1 MVMMGH
7 PGGGAFGG
15 PSATQSSAS
24 AGLPFAGVPSEMQG
38 GAERIL
44 QREPEHPH
52 PVFSFERFVTDHA
65 RLNLR
70 TLFANRRAV
79 ALWGLVLLAIETV
92 TALLGPVLTQQGIDN
107 GVMQGDRD
115 ALYRAVSLFGLI
127 IVVNAVTSFCRQ
139 RWNGRLGE
147 NIMYD
152 VRIKL
157 FSHYQ
162 RMGLDWYTSEKSGVL
177 LSRMT
182 SDVEALTLLVNEG
195 FVNLVIQALTISMV
209 TVVLFSYN
217 PLLALL
223 LLVLVLPPLVGMT
236 LWFRSVSERGYMA
249 VRDRIASVLA
259 DLSENLAGVRI
270 IAALNRR
277 RQNSELHRNVV
288 GAYLDANL
296 YTARA
301 GAIYGPATEGIG
313 IAAQAIVLLTGG
325 WMVLDGSLQVG
336 ELTAFVLFVNTFF
349 APIQQM
355 VQLYNTYQQGQSGL
369 QKIGDIL
376 ETEPSITQAQDA
388 PLLPPI
394 EGRIEFKSVTFSYS
408 DDIDVLHDVDLLIEP
423 GETFALVG
431 ATGAGKSTVAKLITR
446 FYDPTFGS
454 VTIDGHDLREVDID
468 SLRVQLGVVPQEPFL
483 FHGTIRENIAFA
495 RPDAT
500 TEEINEA
507 ISHVGLTETV
517 EQLADGINTL
527 VHERGVSLSAGER
540 QLLALA
546 RAFIA
551 RPRVIVLDE
560 ATSSLDLRSEAQIE
574 RALETLL
581 EGRTA
586 VLIAHRLATAMKAD
600 RVAVVDDGKI
610 IELGTHAELV
620 KLGGRYSEMF
630 RTWTSHVESDA
641 AVEAT
646 PLSD

>member
-44 QREPEHPH
+44 KREPEHPH

-223 LLVLVLPPLVGMT
+223 LLALVLPPLVAMT

-376 ETEPSITQAQDA
+376 ETEPSIAQAQDA

-394 EGRIEFKSVTFSYS
+394 EGRIELKSVTFSYS

-446 FYDPTFGS
+446 FYDPTSGS

-610 IELGTHAELV
+610 IELGTHEELV
-620 KLGGRYSEMF
+620 ELGGRYSEMF

-641 AVEAT
+641 AAEPT

>member
-446 FYDPTFGS
+446 FYDPTSGS

-641 AVEAT
+641 AVEPT

>member
-1 MVMMGH
+1 MGP

-15 PSATQSSAS
+15 PSATQASAS
-24 AGLPFAGVPSEMQG
+24 AGLPFAGVPSEMQE
-38 GAERIL
+38 GADRVL
-44 QREPEHPH
+44 QNEPEHPD
-52 PVFSFERFVTDHA
+52 PVVSFERFVTDHT

-70 TLFANRRAV
+70 ALFAKRRSA
-79 ALWGLVLLAIETV
+79 ALFGLVLLAIETV
-92 TALLGPVLTQQGIDN
+92 TALLGPVLVQQGIDN
-107 GVMQGDRD
+107 GVMRADRG
-115 ALYRAVSLFGLI
+115 ALYRAVWLFGLVI
-127 IVVNAVTSFCRQ
+127 LVNGVTSFLRQ

-152 VRIKL
+152 VRVRL
-157 FSHYQ
+157 FSQYQ

-195 FVNLVIQALTISMV
+195 FVNLIIQALTISVV

-217 PLLALL
+217 AQLAVLLLA
-223 LLVLVLPPLVGMT
+223 LVLPPLVVMT
-236 LWFRSVSERGYMA
+236 LWFRRVSERGYLE

-259 DLSENLAGVRI
+259 DLSENLAGVRV

-277 RQNSELHRNVV
+277 RQNSELHRTVV

-313 IAAQAIVLLTGG
+313 IAAQAIVLLIGG
-325 WMVLDGSLQVG
+325 WMVKDGTLQLG

-369 QKIGDIL
+369 QKIADIL
-376 ETEPSITQAQDA
+376 ATEPSITQAPNA
-388 PLLPPI
+388 PVLPPI
-394 EGRIEFKSVTFSYS
+394 VGSIELKSVTFAYNQ
-408 DDIDVLHDVDLLIEP
+408 DTEVLHNIDLSIEP

-431 ATGAGKSTVAKLITR
+431 ATGAGKSTIAKLITR
-446 FYDPTFGS
+446 FYDPSAGS
-454 VTIDGHDLREVDID
+454 VTIDGQDLRQVDID
-468 SLRVQLGVVPQEPFL
+468 SLRNQLGVVPQEPFL
-483 FHGTIRENIAFA
+483 FHGTIRDNIAFA
-495 RPDAT
+495 HRSAT
-500 TEEINEA
+500 TEEINTA
-507 ISHVGLTETV
+507 IDHVGLTEAV
-517 EQLADGINTL
+517 QQLPDGIDTL

-546 RAFIA
+546 RAFIS

-574 RALETLL
+574 QALESLL

-600 RVAVVDDGKI
+600 RIGVVDAGTI
-610 IELGTHAELV
+610 IELGTHEELLG
-620 KLGGRYSEMF
+620 LGGRYSEMF
-630 RTWTSHVESDA
+630 ETWMSHVESDTSA
-641 AVEAT
+641 ESA

>member
-1 MVMMGH
+1 
-7 PGGGAFGG
+7 
-15 PSATQSSAS
+15 
-24 AGLPFAGVPSEMQG
+24 MQG

-44 QREPEHPH
+44 QREPENPH

-127 IVVNAVTSFCRQ
+127 IVVNVVTSFCRQ

-446 FYDPTFGS
+446 FYDPTSGS

>member
-1 MVMMGH
+1 
-7 PGGGAFGG
+7 
-15 PSATQSSAS
+15 
-24 AGLPFAGVPSEMQG
+24 MQE

-44 QREPEHPH
+44 RGEPEHSD
-52 PVFSFERFVTDHA
+52 PVLSFERFVSDHT
-65 RLNLR
+65 RFNLR
-70 TLFANRRAV
+70 ALFEKRRAV

-107 GVMQGDRD
+107 GVMQRDRN
-115 ALYRAVSLFGLI
+115 ALYGTVWLFGLI
-127 IVVNAVTSFCRQ
+127 ILVNAITSFFRQ
-139 RWNGRLGE
+139 RWNGRIGE
-147 NIMYD
+147 DIMYD

-195 FVNLVIQALTISMV
+195 FVNLVIQALTISVV
-209 TVVLFSYN
+209 TVVLFYYN
-217 PLLALL
+217 PLLAILL
-223 LLVLVLPPLVGMT
+223 LALVLPPLIAMT
-236 LWFRSVSERGYMA
+236 LWFRGVSERGYFE

-259 DLSENLAGVRI
+259 DLSENLAGVRV

-277 RQNSELHRNVV
+277 RQNAELHRNVV

-325 WMVLDGSLQVG
+325 WMVIDGSLQLG

-376 ETEPSITQAQDA
+376 QTEPAITQAPDA

-394 EGRIEFKSVTFSYS
+394 EGHIEFKSVTFAYS
-408 DDIDVLHDVDLLIEP
+408 EGNDVLSDVDLSIEP

-431 ATGAGKSTVAKLITR
+431 ATGAGKSTIAKLITR
-446 FYDPTFGS
+446 FYDPSSGS
-454 VTIDGHDLREVDID
+454 VTIDGHDLRAVDID

-483 FHGTIRENIAFA
+483 FHGTIRDNIAFA

-507 ISHVGLTETV
+507 IRGVGLNEV
-517 EQLADGINTL
+517 VDQLADGIDTL

-546 RAFIA
+546 RAFVA

-574 RALETLL
+574 RALEHLL

-610 IELGTHAELV
+610 IELGTHEELV
-620 KLGGRYSEMF
+620 ELGGRYSEMF
-630 RTWTSHVESDA
+630 RTWSSHVGSDTSTESS
-641 AVEAT
+641 

>member
-152 VRIKL
+152 VRINL

-223 LLVLVLPPLVGMT
+223 LLGLVLPPLVGMT

-641 AVEAT
+641 AVEPT

>member
-127 IVVNAVTSFCRQ
+127 IVVNVVTSFCRQ

>member
-1 MVMMGH
+1 MVMMG
-7 PGGGAFGG
+7 PSGGGVFGG

-24 AGLPFAGVPSEMQG
+24 AGLPFAGVPSEMQE

-44 QREPEHPH
+44 RGEPEHSD
-52 PVFSFERFVTDHA
+52 PVLSFERFVSDHT
-65 RLNLR
+65 RFNLR
-70 TLFANRRAV
+70 ALFEKRRAV

-107 GVMQGDRD
+107 GVMQRDRN
-115 ALYRAVSLFGLI
+115 ALYGTVWLFGLI
-127 IVVNAVTSFCRQ
+127 ILVNAITSFFRQ
-139 RWNGRLGE
+139 RWNGRIGE
-147 NIMYD
+147 DIMYD

-195 FVNLVIQALTISMV
+195 FVNLVIQALTISVV
-209 TVVLFSYN
+209 TVVLFYYN
-217 PLLALL
+217 PLLAILL
-223 LLVLVLPPLVGMT
+223 LALVLPPLIAMT
-236 LWFRSVSERGYMA
+236 LWFRGVSERGYFE

-259 DLSENLAGVRI
+259 DLSENLAGVRV

-277 RQNSELHRNVV
+277 RQNAELHRNVV

-325 WMVLDGSLQVG
+325 WMVIDGSLQLG

-376 ETEPSITQAQDA
+376 QTEPAITQAPDA

-394 EGRIEFKSVTFSYS
+394 EGHIEFKSVTFAYS
-408 DDIDVLHDVDLLIEP
+408 EGNDVLSDVDLSIEP

-431 ATGAGKSTVAKLITR
+431 ATGAGKSTIAKLITR
-446 FYDPTFGS
+446 FYDPSSGS
-454 VTIDGHDLREVDID
+454 VTIDGHDLRAVDID

-483 FHGTIRENIAFA
+483 FHGTIRDNIAFA

-507 ISHVGLTETV
+507 IRGVGLNEV
-517 EQLADGINTL
+517 VDQLADGIDTL

-546 RAFIA
+546 RAFVA

-574 RALETLL
+574 RALEHLL

-610 IELGTHAELV
+610 IELGTHEELV
-620 KLGGRYSEMF
+620 ELGGRYSEMF
-630 RTWTSHVESDA
+630 RTWSSHVGSDTSTESS
-641 AVEAT
+641 

>member
-1 MVMMGH
+1 
-7 PGGGAFGG
+7 
-15 PSATQSSAS
+15 
-24 AGLPFAGVPSEMQG
+24 
-38 GAERIL
+38 
-44 QREPEHPH
+44 
-52 PVFSFERFVTDHA
+52 
-65 RLNLR
+65 
-70 TLFANRRAV
+70 
-79 ALWGLVLLAIETV
+79 LVLLAIETV

-107 GVMQGDRD
+107 GVMQRDRD
-115 ALYRAVSLFGLI
+115 ALYSTVALFGLI
-127 IVVNAVTSFCRQ
+127 ILVNAVTSFYRQ
-139 RWNGRLGE
+139 RWNGRIGE
-147 NIMYD
+147 DIMYD
-152 VRIKL
+152 VRIRL

-195 FVNLVIQALTISMV
+195 FVNLVIQALTISVV
-209 TVVLFSYN
+209 TVVLFCYN
-217 PLLALL
+217 PLLAILL
-223 LLVLVLPPLVGMT
+223 LALVLPPLMAMT
-236 LWFRSVSERGYMA
+236 LWFRAVSERGYLE

-259 DLSENLAGVRI
+259 DLSENLAGVRV

-277 RQNSELHRNVV
+277 RQNAELHRNVV

-325 WMVLDGSLQVG
+325 WMVVDGSLQVG

-376 ETEPSITQAQDA
+376 QTEPAITQAPDA
-388 PLLPPI
+388 PSLPPI
-394 EGRIEFKSVTFSYS
+394 EGHIELKSVTFAYS
-408 DDIDVLHDVDLLIEP
+408 EGSDVLRDVDLSIEP

-431 ATGAGKSTVAKLITR
+431 ATGAGKSTIAKLITR
-446 FYDPTFGS
+446 FYDPTSGS

-483 FHGTIRENIAFA
+483 FHGTIRDNIAFA

-500 TEEINEA
+500 IEEINEA
-507 ISHVGLTETV
+507 IRRVGLNEVV
-517 EQLADGINTL
+517 EQLADGIDTL

-546 RAFIA
+546 RAFVA

-574 RALETLL
+574 RALALLL

-600 RVAVVDDGKI
+600 RVAVVDDGRI
-610 IELGTHAELV
+610 IELGTHEELV
-620 KLGGRYSEMF
+620 ELGGRYSEMF
-630 RTWTSHVESDA
+630 RTWASHVESDPST
-641 AVEAT
+641 ESS

>member
-7 PGGGAFGG
+7 TGGGAFGG

-44 QREPEHPH
+44 QTEPEHAH
-52 PVFSFERFVTDHA
+52 PVFSFERFVTDHT

-223 LLVLVLPPLVGMT
+223 LLALVLPPLVAMT

-376 ETEPSITQAQDA
+376 ETEPSIAQAQDA

-446 FYDPTFGS
+446 FYDPTSGS

-610 IELGTHAELV
+610 IELGTHEELV
-620 KLGGRYSEMF
+620 ELGGRYSEMF

-641 AVEAT
+641 AVEPT

>member
-7 PGGGAFGG
+7 AGGAFGG

-44 QREPEHPH
+44 QKEPEHPH
-52 PVFSFERFVTDHA
+52 PVFSFERFVTDHT

-223 LLVLVLPPLVGMT
+223 LLVLVLPPLVAMT

-277 RQNSELHRNVV
+277 RQNSELHRTVV

-408 DDIDVLHDVDLLIEP
+408 DNIDVLHDVDLLIEP

-446 FYDPTFGS
+446 FYDPTSGS

-517 EQLADGINTL
+517 EQLTDGINTL

-610 IELGTHAELV
+610 IELGTHEELV
-620 KLGGRYSEMF
+620 ELGGRYSEMF

>member
-1 MVMMGH
+1 MVMMGP

-15 PSATQSSAS
+15 PSATQASAS
-24 AGLPFAGVPSEMQG
+24 AGLPFAGVPSEMQE
-38 GAERIL
+38 GADRVL
-44 QREPEHPH
+44 QKEPEHPD
-52 PVFSFERFVTDHA
+52 PVFSFERFVTDRT

-70 TLFANRRAV
+70 ALFAKRRSA
-79 ALWGLVLLAIETV
+79 ALFGLVLLAVETV
-92 TALLGPVLTQQGIDN
+92 TALLGPVLVQQGIDN
-107 GVMQGDRD
+107 GVMKADRD
-115 ALYRAVSLFGLI
+115 ALYRAVWLFGLVI
-127 IVVNAVTSFCRQ
+127 LINGVTSFLRQ

-152 VRIKL
+152 VRVRL
-157 FSHYQ
+157 FSQYQ

-195 FVNLVIQALTISMV
+195 FVNLIIQALTISVV

-217 PLLALL
+217 AQLALL
-223 LLVLVLPPLVGMT
+223 LLALVLPPLVGMT
-236 LWFRSVSERGYMA
+236 LWFRRVSERGYLE

-259 DLSENLAGVRI
+259 DLSENLAGVRV

-277 RQNSELHRNVV
+277 RQNSELHRTVV

-313 IAAQAIVLLTGG
+313 IAAQAIVLLIGG
-325 WMVLDGSLQVG
+325 WMVKDGTLQLG

-369 QKIGDIL
+369 QKIADIL
-376 ETEPSITQAQDA
+376 ATEPSITQAPNA
-388 PLLPPI
+388 PVLPPI
-394 EGRIEFKSVTFSYS
+394 VGSIELKSVTFAYNQDSE
-408 DDIDVLHDVDLLIEP
+408 VLHNIDLLIEP

-431 ATGAGKSTVAKLITR
+431 ATGAGKSTIAKLITR
-446 FYDPTFGS
+446 FYDPSAGS
-454 VTIDGHDLREVDID
+454 VTIDGQDLRQVDID
-468 SLRVQLGVVPQEPFL
+468 SLRNQLGVVPQEPFL
-483 FHGTIRENIAFA
+483 FHGTIRDNIAFA
-495 RPDAT
+495 HRSAT
-500 TEEINEA
+500 TEEINTA
-507 ISHVGLTETV
+507 IDHVGLTEAV
-517 EQLADGINTL
+517 QQLPDGIDTL

-546 RAFIA
+546 RAFIS

-574 RALETLL
+574 QALESLL

-600 RVAVVDDGKI
+600 RIGVVDAGTI
-610 IELGTHAELV
+610 IELGTHEELV
-620 KLGGRYSEMF
+620 GLGGRYAEMF
-630 RTWTSHVESDA
+630 ETWMSHVESDTSA
-641 AVEAT
+641 ESA